1 MTMLIRRSM
10 VLLLGTALGATSAF
24 AASPVFLKTVGPTP
38 DGKGAR
44 VVLAGNQRDAQT
56 IARLDR
62 EVREAYDQLHPQ
74 HGSYMVTF
82 GINAEGNLEATAL
95 PYAVAGERPATEAL
109 EALLPPAR

>member
-1 MTMLIRRSM
+1 MYTCRST
-10 VLLLGTALGATSAF
+10 VLLLNVALGATSAL
-24 AASPVFLKTVGPTP
+24 AASPAFLKTIGPTP

-44 VVLAGNQRDAQT
+44 VVLAGSQRNAQT

-82 GINAEGNLEATAL
+82 GINAEGNIEAAAL
-95 PYAVAGERPATEAL
+95 PYVAEGKG
-109 EALLPPAR
+109 PPTQVTGPE

>member
-1 MTMLIRRSM
+1 MRTRRAL
-10 VLLLGTALGATSAF
+10 VLLLVAALGATSAF
-24 AASPVFLKTVGPTP
+24 AASPAFLKTVGPTP

-82 GINAEGNLEATAL
+82 GINAEGNTEATAL
-95 PYAVAGERPATEAL
+95 PYAVEGERPSMQVTSPE
-109 EALLPPAR
+109 